1 MSHSHRRRLR
11 CAFVLLAGIVLAGV
25 ASGRMLLNNTRADQ
39 GTADQ
44 VFADAR
50 VAQLATAAGEGDAA
64 KVHALVAAGVDPNAQ
79 GDRSVSLLEWAV
91 LQQSPKGLIALL
103 DNGADAARPG
113 IGGATVMHMAAMAND
128 PVYLKILLD
137 HGVSPDTP
145 HGVTQAPPL
154 DAALMNPDDDAF
166 QLLLA
171 HHADPNRVDRLGN
184 TPLHVAA
191 KVHKT
196 RCVMALLEAGADPGR
211 RNQQGVTFQ
220 AYFNI
225 TPAGG
230 LNANA
235 RAEHEQVS
243 QWLRQ
248 HGVAVESAAQ

>member
-1 MSHSHRRRLR
+1 MSHSHHRRVR
-11 CAFVLLAGIVLAGV
+11 CAIVLLAGIVLAGV
-25 ASGRMLLNNTRADQ
+25 ASGRALLNNTRADQ
-39 GTADQ
+39 
-44 VFADAR
+44 VFTDSR
-50 VAQLATAAGEGDAA
+50 VAQLAAAAGEGDAA
-64 KVHALVAAGVDPNAQ
+64 KVHALVAAGIDPNAQ
-79 GDRSVSLLEWAV
+79 GDRSVTLLEWAL
-91 LQQSPKGLIALL
+91 LQQSPAGLTALL

-113 IGGATVMHMAAMAND
+113 VGGATVVHMAAMASD

-166 QLLLA
+166 QILMA
-171 HHADPNRVDRLGN
+171 HHADPNRADRLGN

-196 RCVMALLEAGADPGR
+196 RCVLALLEAGADPDR
-211 RNQQGVTFQ
+211 RNQQGATFQ

-230 LNANA
+230 LNATA
-235 RAEHEQVS
+235 RAEHEQVI
-243 QWLRQ
+243 QWLQQ
-248 HGVAVESAAQ
+248 HGVAVESGVR